1 MGACVTEGP
10 GAGEQTFH
18 PFYVDCLFPCH
29 TGHAFSFLV
38 GQGSGLFYW
47 SGGIIKFKIREMDK
61 KGSFGGGR
69 ELPYKSKTLCDDCV
83 MRELS
88 GNLDYCSDRFCVGE
102 CIQLLKQ
109 DHRRRRGR
117 GSSVP
122 RKK

>member
-47 SGGIIKFKIREMDK
+47 SGGIIKFKSGKWIKSAVLEEG
-61 KGSFGGGR
+61 GSC
-69 ELPYKSKTLCDDCV
+69 LTKAKHCAMTV
-83 MRELS
+83 
-88 GNLDYCSDRFCVGE
+88 
-102 CIQLLKQ
+102 
-109 DHRRRRGR
+109 
-117 GSSVP
+117 
-122 RKK
+122 